1 MTLSTSSSDIRVNH
15 TSPDDP
21 RRVKE
26 RRKIA
31 LKTVL
36 FGGSALLAGMLVV
49 NIGVSKIREAFPNPF
64 SLQRIETSAAAL
76 DSALALPADSSDSI
90 VYVFG
95 SSLIEFGFS
104 PEIFDERLKSKGV
117 NATSFN
123 FGYGN
128 ADPSI
133 HERFA
138 RRFEQEYEDAPGT
151 VDLVIYEFSPF
162 QATTTRAAQT
172 GQLNHAANAILGDW
186 RDFLEVAKSDHEEA
200 IALFNTRYIRNGVPA
215 EAVTNLLATPI
226 RDMQRIQSEE
236 NASDVEP
243 MGTMG
248 WDLYNMLMAEWPQA
262 HPPGGWYVENRGG
275 LPPSASPEAL
285 DLADKVMAKMQ
296 HPTRMEASRQQRLAC
311 CDMEDLNI
319 DPELL
324 QNFIAAIKHAQ
335 KVAKRVDLLLMPRNQ
350 DIIHLS
356 AQGKANLKEAVATIQ
371 RETGVRLVDLSVEPY
386 FSVTDYFDADHLT
399 LFKGRRKLSE
409 LLADVYAEQGDLPK

>member
-1 MTLSTSSSDIRVNH
+1 MTLSTSSSDGRVNH
-15 TSPDDP
+15 TDPYDP

-26 RRKIA
+26 RRKMA

-275 LPPSASPEAL
+275 LPPSASP
-285 DLADKVMAKMQ
+285 VSY
-296 HPTRMEASRQQRLAC
+296 T
-311 CDMEDLNI
+311 
-319 DPELL
+319 
-324 QNFIAAIKHAQ
+324 
-335 KVAKRVDLLLMPRNQ
+335 
-350 DIIHLS
+350 
-356 AQGKANLKEAVATIQ
+356 
-371 RETGVRLVDLSVEPY
+371 
-386 FSVTDYFDADHLT
+386 HLT
-399 LFKGRRKLSE
+399 LPTKRI
-409 LLADVYAEQGDLPK
+409 V